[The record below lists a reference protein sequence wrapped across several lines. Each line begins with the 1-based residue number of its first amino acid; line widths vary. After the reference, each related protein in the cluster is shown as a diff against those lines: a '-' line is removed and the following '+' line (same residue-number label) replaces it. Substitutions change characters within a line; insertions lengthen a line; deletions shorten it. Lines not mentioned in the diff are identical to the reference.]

1 MKRYKNKQKY
11 CMEFYE
17 IYAKKTLEYCYNKS
31 WKNCFD
37 ETKECPDLQ
46 SEQLDVGVEVTSSI
60 NKNERQINSLF
71 NKYIAGQIDYKKMKN
86 KIVFLGGYVS
96 KFKNSVIVSPAEGL
110 CDFKNHID
118 ELVDIIVYKTKIK
131 LPHYKK
137 FSKNI
142 LYIFTGGELFNRDDI
157 NDVCL
162 LLRKELSNC
171 ILNFDMYFINCT
183 DHIFII
189 NLEQGLLDELIIED
203 NMLIKLKSESLKESE
218 KLMNS

>member
-11 CMEFYE
+11 CKEFYE

-31 WKNCFD
+31 WENCFD

-46 SEQLDVGVEVTSSI
+46 SEQLDIGVEVTSSI

-71 NKYIAGQIDYKKMKN
+71 NKYIAGQIDYQKMKN

-96 KFKNSVIVSPAEGL
+96 KFKNSVIVSPIEGL

-137 FSKNI
+137 FSK
-142 LYIFTGGELFNRDDI
+142 FLF
-157 NDVCL
+157 
-162 LLRKELSNC
+162 
-171 ILNFDMYFINCT
+171 
-183 DHIFII
+183 
-189 NLEQGLLDELIIED
+189 Q
-203 NMLIKLKSESLKESE
+203 
-218 KLMNS
+218 